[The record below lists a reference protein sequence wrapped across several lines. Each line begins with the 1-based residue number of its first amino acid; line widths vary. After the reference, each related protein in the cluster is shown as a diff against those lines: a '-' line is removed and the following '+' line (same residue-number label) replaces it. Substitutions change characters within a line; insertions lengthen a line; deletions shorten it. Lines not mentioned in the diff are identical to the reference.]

1 MVKRIVQLL
10 PDWIKDPQPGL
21 DPTMYGTGTY
31 EGDLEEHKKI
41 FNFLREQDSKLNL
54 KNIK

>member
-1 MVKRIVQLL
+1 MLLRRRIIQLL
-10 PDWIKDPQPGL
+10 PDWVKDPQPGL

-41 FNFLREQDSKLNL
+41 FEFLETEKTSQ
-54 KNIK
+54 I